1 MQQTCVIN
9 TGQIVSTVAE
19 TDRGWVLTGVIV
31 PATIDGAFLYIAVDD
46 QGTVRGV
53 ATEQGAV
60 TVPLNGFTKGRLVL
74 LPPIAGPTRWVVAT
88 SAAQA
93 ADRTVTLVFA

>member
-9 TGQIVSTVAE
+9 TGQTVSSVAE

-31 PATIDGAFLYIAVDD
+31 PSTIDGAALFIGIDD
-46 QGTVRGV
+46 KGTVRGV

-74 LPPIAGPTRWVVAT
+74 LPPVAGQTRWVAVT
-88 SAAQA
+88 DVAQA
-93 ADRTVTLVFA
+93 AARTVTLVFT